1 MLRLILV
8 RSGSARTVYALEV
21 NGRCETYELLRS
33 LPERAEQRLG
43 YIIGRLAETG
53 WAGKGAEGV
62 RHLRGPVY
70 ELKEHSSNVR
80 LYCFFHAGRVI
91 ICTHGS
97 VKRSGKARLNQEID
111 KVVMLYELCKTE
123 DILT

>member
-1 MLRLILV
+1 MLRLIRV

-43 YIIGRLAETG
+43 YIFERLAETG
-53 WAGKGAEGV
+53 WAGKGVESV

-80 LYCFFHAGRVI
+80 LYCFFHAGRVV
-91 ICTHGS
+91 CTHGS
-97 VKRSGKARLNQEID
+97 AKRSGKARLNQEID
-111 KVVMLYELCKTE
+111 KVVRLYDLCVME
-123 DILT
+123 DVLV